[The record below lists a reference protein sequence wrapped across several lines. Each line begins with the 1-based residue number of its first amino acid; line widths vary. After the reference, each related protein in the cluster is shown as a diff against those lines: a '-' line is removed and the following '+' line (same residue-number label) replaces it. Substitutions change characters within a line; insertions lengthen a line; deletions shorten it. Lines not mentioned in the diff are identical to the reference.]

1 MADLQHIPV
10 LGPEVLHYM
19 QPRPGA
25 VFVDGTVGGGGHAA
39 RLLQRMMPGGRLI
52 AIDRDARTLDRA
64 RSRLAEYGSAVT
76 FVHDDFRNM
85 THILRRLSETAVDGV
100 LLDVGVSSFQLD
112 EPERGFTYQHDVPL
126 DMRMDVRSDVT
137 AARLINELSHGELTR
152 VLRTYGEE
160 RHASRIAGVI
170 VAERERAPLQTT
182 GQLVEIIKRAVPARD
197 RRQGPHPA
205 RRTFQALRI
214 AVNDELNA
222 LETGVRAAVA
232 ALKPG
237 GRVAI
242 ISFHSLEDRIIKQ
255 TFVELA
261 GTCVCPPE
269 LPVCRC
275 EKQPDVHI
283 VTRRP
288 VTPNEDEVV
297 ANPRARSA
305 RLRVAER
312 AVLVGGEGE

>member
-1 MADLQHIPV
+1 MPELKHIPV
-10 LGPEVLHYM
+10 LGAEVVDAL

-25 VFVDGTVGGGGHAA
+25 VFVDGTVGGGGHAL
-39 RLLQRMMPGGRLI
+39 RLLAELMPGGRLI
-52 AIDRDARTLDRA
+52 AIDRDAETLARA
-64 RSRLAEYGSAVT
+64 RERLSQYGNAVT
-76 FVHDDFRNM
+76 FVHDDFRNLA
-85 THILRRLSETAVDGV
+85 HILRRLSVDEVDGV

-126 DMRMDVRSDVT
+126 DMRMDVRSEVS
-137 AARLINELSHGELTR
+137 AERLVNELSHGELAR

-160 RHASRIAGVI
+160 RHASRIAGAI
-170 VAERERAPLQTT
+170 VAERERTRLRTT
-182 GQLVEIIKRAVPARD
+182 GQLVDVIKRAVPTRE
-197 RRQGPHPA
+197 RRRGPHPA

-222 LETGVRAAVA
+222 LEVGLRAAIDV
-232 ALKPG
+232 LSPG
-237 GRVAI
+237 GRVAV
-242 ISFHSLEDRIIKQ
+242 ISFHSLEDRIVKQ

-261 GTCVCPPE
+261 ATCDCPPE

-275 EKQPDVHI
+275 DRRPSVQI
-283 VTRRP
+283 VTRKP
-288 VTPNEDEVV
+288 VVPGTKEVAV
-297 ANPRARSA
+297 NPRARSA